1 MSGFAHF
8 IHFIITLFFW
18 PWIIVW
24 ILCAAI
30 QSGNKTD
37 KKMCDLQKQNNE
49 LLRKLYE
56 KEKWK

>member
-1 MSGFAHF
+1 MSGLSHL
-8 IHFIITLFFW
+8 IHFIIFLFF
-18 PWIIVW
+18 PLWIVVW

-37 KKMCDLQKQNNE
+37 KKVCDLTRQNNE

-56 KEKWK
+56 KEK